1 MMLRLEKRLQDYHL
15 FFVQML
21 SFHLLFTEKGD
32 RAACYPFNSS
42 NQYTHESFRIVS
54 RNFVWSQSTFMLPF
68 QFTVKTER
76 AGSSL
81 NFIFLEADI
90 KLLTRDWRTAKIYFY
105 VHRLMC
111 EE

>member
-1 MMLRLEKRLQDYHL
+1 MMLRLENGYRTTISFL
-15 FFVQML
+15 F
-21 SFHLLFTEKGD
+21 
-32 RAACYPFNSS
+32 RCCPFIFYSQKKEIEQPAIPSILPTNI
-42 NQYTHESFRIVS
+42 HESFRIVS